1 MKNLIMT
8 IWVVIACVCFTFP
21 ASAQSIFQKG
31 TVQINKKKS
40 IEAYI
45 SIDFRYPQR
54 FQNSLTYITPD
65 SYEKYIETGKLKN
78 KKKIDL
84 KLKDFIGYTLDS
96 GQIFTV
102 TKYVDLTKKGMGMLP
117 KRICLEQIANGKI
130 DAFKMY
136 SRTTGKISTELAKVV
151 MDSKMDGD
159 ALLIDYIQDNFQI
172 LLQKDTKNPKNINH
186 INLLNYIGDNEVV
199 KTNYTNNTYGFRDQ
213 FTESQKFGV
222 IVNKKYE
229 ASFLKY
235 YELLNK

>member
-1 MKNLIMT
+1 
-8 IWVVIACVCFTFP
+8 
-21 ASAQSIFQKG
+21 
-31 TVQINKKKS
+31 
-40 IEAYI
+40 
-45 SIDFRYPQR
+45 
-54 FQNSLTYITPD
+54 
-65 SYEKYIETGKLKN
+65 
-78 KKKIDL
+78 
-84 KLKDFIGYTLDS
+84 
-96 GQIFTV
+96 
-102 TKYVDLTKKGMGMLP
+102 MLP

-229 ASFLKY
+229 ASFLKMIEHY
-235 YELLNK
+235 NTGDVTSVGN